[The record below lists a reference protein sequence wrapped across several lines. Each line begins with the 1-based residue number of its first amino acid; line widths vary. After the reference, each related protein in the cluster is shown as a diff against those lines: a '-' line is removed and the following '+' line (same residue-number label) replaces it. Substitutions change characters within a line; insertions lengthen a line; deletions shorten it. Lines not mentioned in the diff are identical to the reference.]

1 MSESAVIDA
10 QFNLIK
16 TIMPTAYEKYQK
28 SSEEE
33 KQKFRKAIASK
44 IGSIPHLKEILTDL
58 LSETTKS
65 GGGPRSKSKTKKTKP
80 RSKSK
85 KH

>member
-1 MSESAVIDA
+1 MIDA

-28 SSEEE
+28 APEEE
-33 KQKFRKAIASK
+33 KQEVRKALASK
-44 IGSIPHLKEILTDL
+44 IDSIPHLKEILTDL
-58 LSETTKS
+58 LSETTKF
-65 GGGPRSKSKTKKTKP
+65 GGRPRSKSKTKKTKP